1 MNILAQVALP
11 LILVFMMFTMGLSI
25 KINDLKKVAIFPRAF
40 AVGAFLQIFSL
51 PLIAFTISYIGIN
64 YFNLD
69 PYLAVGL
76 MIISACPG
84 GVTSNMFTYLAK
96 ANLALSV
103 ALTSI
108 ISLLSVITTP
118 LIVGQSIQYFLKDP
132 AIVDFSITKMVM
144 GVFFISTIPVLIGM
158 VVKNKN
164 NDLAQRLEDRLKNVS
179 SILFFIILIAAVA
192 KDWKL
197 VFSSFSDVGTITIAL
212 NIACIFVAIIA
223 SKIFRLSTAE
233 LRAIVYECGL
243 QNGTMGIFIALT
255 ILKNEKM
262 VIPSAVYSILM
273 FITGGAY
280 LYWILRKEKRVNK
293 NS

>member
-25 KINDLKKVAIFPRAF
+25 KVDDLKKVAIFPKAF

-51 PLIAFTISYIGIN
+51 PVIAFVISYIGVN
-64 YFNLD
+64 YFKLD
-69 PYLAVGL
+69 PFLAVGL

-108 ISLLSVITTP
+108 ISLLSVFTTP
-118 LIVGQSIQYFLKDP
+118 FIVGQSILYFLKDSNV
-132 AIVDFSITKMVM
+132 IDFSITKMVM
-144 GVFFISTIPVLIGM
+144 GVFFISTIPVLLGM
-158 VVKNKN
+158 MVKFKN
-164 NDLAQRLEDRLKNVS
+164 SDLAIRVESKLKNVS
-179 SILFFIILIAAVA
+179 SVLFFIILIAAVV

-197 VFSSFSDVGTITIAL
+197 VFSSFTDVGTVTMIL
-212 NIACIFVAIIA
+212 NLTCILVAITA
-223 SKIFRLSTAE
+223 SKLFKLTTGE

-280 LYWILRKEKRVNK
+280 LYFITKKDNK
-293 NS
+293 IKTQ

>member
-1 MNILAQVALP
+1 
-11 LILVFMMFTMGLSI
+11 MFTMGLSI
-25 KINDLKKVAIFPRAF
+25 KVDDLKKVAIFPKAF
-40 AVGAFLQIFSL
+40 AVGAFLQILSL
-51 PLIAFTISYIGIN
+51 PVIAFVISYVAVN

-69 PYLAVGL
+69 PFFAVGL

-108 ISLLSVITTP
+108 ISLLSFFTTP
-118 LIVGQSIQYFLKDP
+118 FIVGQSILYFLKDTD
-132 AIVDFSITKMVM
+132 IIDFSITKMVM
-144 GVFFISTIPVLIGM
+144 GVFFISTIPVVMGM
-158 VVKNKN
+158 FLNYKNI
-164 NDLAQRLEDRLKNVS
+164 DLALKIENKLKNIS
-179 SILFFIILIAAVA
+179 SVLFFIILIAAVA

-197 VFSSFSDVGTITIAL
+197 VFSSFADVGTITIIL
-212 NIACIFVAIIA
+212 NIVFILLALTA
-223 SKIFRLSTAE
+223 SKLCRLSTAE

-280 LYWILRKEKRVNK
+280 LYLILKKEKKVNK
-293 NS
+293 SS